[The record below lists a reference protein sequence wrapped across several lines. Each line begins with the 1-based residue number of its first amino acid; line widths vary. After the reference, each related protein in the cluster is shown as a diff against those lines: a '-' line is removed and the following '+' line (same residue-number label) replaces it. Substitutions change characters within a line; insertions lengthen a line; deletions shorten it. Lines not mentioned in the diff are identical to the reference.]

1 MDENIEPKQ
10 VVPIVAGNTKIL
22 GLGGPEWAISSVV
35 FAMYFCFAGKL
46 VWIFAMIQLFGT
58 FVYIFFLSK
67 LEENI
72 IFVLLASAKLPD
84 IVYGSFNKPLP
95 LDKKSTDELKISE
108 E

>member
-1 MDENIEPKQ
+1 MGNFLCCFCHVFLLCRQAGLDICHDSALWNI
-10 VVPIVAGNTKIL
+10 
-22 GLGGPEWAISSVV
+22 
-35 FAMYFCFAGKL
+35 C
-46 VWIFAMIQLFGT
+46 
-58 FVYIFFLSK
+58 YIFFLSK

>member
-22 GLGGPEWAISSVV
+22 GLGGPEWAISSIV
-35 FAMYFCFAGKL
+35 FAMYFCFVGKL
-46 VWIFAMIQLFGT
+46 VWIFFMIQLFGT
-58 FVYIFFLSK
+58 GIYILFLSK

-95 LDKKSTDELKISE
+95 LAQKATDFVE

>member
-1 MDENIEPKQ
+1 
-10 VVPIVAGNTKIL
+10 
-22 GLGGPEWAISSVV
+22 
-35 FAMYFCFAGKL
+35 
-46 VWIFAMIQLFGT
+46 MIQLFGT
-58 FVYIFFLSK
+58 FVYIFFLSR

-95 LDKKSTDELKISE
+95 LAQKATDFIE